1 MKVVMHVALGGQLAM
16 REQLAAV
23 ANNVANI
30 TTPGFRA
37 EGSRFAALVSRQQ
50 PVPVSFVSGGESYID
65 TRPGALK
72 QTGNPLD
79 VAVRGNAWLAL
90 QGPGDA
96 IIYTRDGRLRM
107 LPTGELVS
115 AATGW
120 PVLDVGGAPI
130 TLKPGGG
137 PPRIAADGMI
147 TQGENQIGAIGLFRI
162 DENARLT
169 RHGTSGVIPDREP
182 EPVVDFRDAGI
193 VQGFVET
200 SNVNGALEMAHLI
213 RITSSLR
220 QLSTALDESERT
232 MLDAIRTLGGSG
244 GGA

>member
-1 MKVVMHVALGGQLAM
+1 MKVTMHVALGGQLAM
-16 REQLAAV
+16 QKQLAAI

-50 PVPVSFVSGGESYID
+50 PASISYVNGGEHYID

-79 VAVRGNAWLAL
+79 VAVRGNVWMAL
-90 QGPGDA
+90 QGPGDT

-115 AATGW
+115 ATGL

-130 TLKPGGG
+130 TLKPKAG
-137 PPRIAADGMI
+137 PPRIARDGMI
-147 TQGENQIGAIGLFRI
+147 SQNGQQIGAIGLFRI
-162 DENARLT
+162 SPRASLQRYGN
-169 RHGTSGVIPDREP
+169 SGVIPDRAP
-182 EPVVDFRDAGI
+182 EPVVNFRDAGI
-193 VQGFVET
+193 MQGFIEE
-200 SNVNGALEMAHLI
+200 SNVNGAIEMAHLI
-213 RITSSLR
+213 RLTNAMR
-220 QLSTALDESERT
+220 QLSLSLQESERT
-232 MLDAIRTLGGSG
+232 ALEAIRTLGGT
-244 GGA
+244 GA